1 MNINIIGA
9 GIGGLA
15 MARALHLRGLRPHVY
30 ESHPHMVSLGGG
42 LLIPPNSARILEH
55 LGLGEVLGQGVAL
68 ADMQILDAGGKL
80 LYRRKQEEVRQQYGR
95 PLYAIPRTVLHRALA
110 ESLPEGMI
118 LPGHHLERIQHHFD
132 GVSAFFRNGQEAV
145 SDLLIGADGRTSRTR
160 QIILPQTRLVPN
172 GQTAYRGVAQT
183 DPLPEWRD
191 TFGEFWGSGRRFTFF
206 RIGEGLTYWHAPVQ
220 QAPGNI
226 FERKKTELL
235 RLYRDFPAQVTD
247 LLANTDEARISA
259 VELADLSPIP
269 DWWKGRV
276 ALLGDAAHAT
286 SPNLG
291 QGAAQALEDAEALAE
306 LLMVYPRR
314 EEALTRY
321 QHSRERVAN
330 AAVQQSRQLGEIGQ
344 AGGAL
349 RLLRNFALSINPE
362 LARRRIESF
371 YGEGS
376 SGESSAEEAA
386 PHR

>member
-1 MNINIIGA
+1 MKINIIGA

-15 MARALHLRGLRPHVY
+15 VARALHLRGLQPRVY
-30 ESHPHMVSLGGG
+30 ESSSQMLSLGGG
-42 LLIPPNSARILEH
+42 LLIPPNSARILEV
-55 LGLGEVLGQGVAL
+55 LGLGGVLREHGVAL
-68 ADMQILDAGGKL
+68 SDMQILDAGGKL
-80 LYRRKQEEVRQQYGR
+80 LYRRDQREVERQYGL
-95 PLYAIPRTVLHRALA
+95 PLYAVARTALHRALA
-110 ESLPEGMI
+110 DSLPAGTVQ
-118 LPGHHLERIQHHFD
+118 PGHHLERIQHHFD
-132 GVSAFFRNGQEAV
+132 GVSAFFRGGEEAV
-145 SDLLIGADGRTSRTR
+145 SDLLIGADGRSSRAR
-160 QIILPQTRLVPN
+160 QIILPETRLVPN

-183 DPLPEWRD
+183 DPLPEWHG
-191 TFGEFWGSGRRFTFF
+191 TFGEFWGSRRRFSFF

-226 FERKKTELL
+226 FGRKKTELL

-259 VELADLSPIP
+259 VELGDLSPIP
-269 DWWKGRV
+269 TWWRGRV

-306 LLMVYPRR
+306 CLMLFPGNR

-321 QHSRERVAN
+321 QHSREAIAN

-344 AGGAL
+344 AGGAM
-349 RLLRNFALSINPE
+349 RLLRNFTLSINPE

-371 YGEGS
+371 YGEVPAGS
-376 SGESSAEEAA
+376 HSPATN
-386 PHR
+386 R

>member
-9 GIGGLA
+9 GIGGLGV
-15 MARALHLRGLRPHVY
+15 ARALHLRGLKPRVY
-30 ESHPHMVSLGGG
+30 ESNAQMVSLGGG

-55 LGLGEVLGQGVAL
+55 LGLGEVLAGAVPL

-80 LYRRKQEEVRQQYGR
+80 LYRREQGEVRQKYGR
-95 PLYAIPRTVLHRALA
+95 PLYAVARTALHRALA
-110 ESLPEGMI
+110 ESLPAGTV

-132 GVSAFFRNGQEAV
+132 GVSAFFRNGQEAL
-145 SDLLIGADGRTSRTR
+145 SDLLIAADGRSSQAR
-160 QIILPQTRLVPN
+160 QLLLPETRLVPN

-183 DPLPEWRD
+183 DPLPGWRD

-220 QAPGNI
+220 QAPGNV
-226 FERKKTELL
+226 FGRKKTELL

-259 VELADLSPIP
+259 VELGDLSPIP
-269 DWWKGRV
+269 NWWRGRV

-306 LLMVYPRR
+306 ALMVYPNR

-349 RLLRNFALSINPE
+349 RLLRNFALSINPD

-371 YGEGS
+371 YGEGT
-376 SGESSAEEAA
+376 AEEATA
-386 PHR
+386 HPAR